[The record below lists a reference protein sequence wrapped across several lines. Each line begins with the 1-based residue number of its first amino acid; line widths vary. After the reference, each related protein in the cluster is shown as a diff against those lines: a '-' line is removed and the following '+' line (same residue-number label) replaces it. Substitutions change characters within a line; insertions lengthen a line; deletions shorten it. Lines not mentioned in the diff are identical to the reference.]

1 MKLSSPNSINRI
13 QKAITKMSIPVQH
26 NKQWD
31 WPLQQND
38 EFVKIVDDST
48 HFEVDLDAKYFAPK
62 EIEVKTIGELIE
74 IHMDHQARG
83 NDITNVSRSITRC
96 HGESHFAAKTRV
108 THNPMGGNLRSFSGK
123 LMMRN
128 FLSSTEE
135 QPLQL
140 LLFFYYLSSNQ
151 SLIIWNLLIMFDIP
165 SYTV

>member
-1 MKLSSPNSINRI
+1 
-13 QKAITKMSIPVQH
+13 MSIPVQH

-62 EIEVKTIGELIE
+62 EIEVRENYWRIDRNTYGSPGSRQRHNQRQQEHHKVKTIGELIE

-96 HGESHFAAKTRV
+96 YKLPSGVDPKTLKS
-108 THNPMGGNLRSFSGK
+108 NLDNNGILHISAMK
-123 LMMRN
+123 H
-128 FLSSTEE
+128 
-135 QPLQL
+135 
-140 LLFFYYLSSNQ
+140 
-151 SLIIWNLLIMFDIP
+151 
-165 SYTV
+165 